1 MHNDHKITASFVFS
15 FNVDGSPVFKAMLEA
30 DCKES
35 NQSIIRI
42 DDFDY
47 DIVMQ
52 MLEYVYT
59 SKAPKIYE
67 MADKLLTIAEKVQYF

>member
-1 MHNDHKITASFVFS
+1 
-15 FNVDGSPVFKAMLEA
+15 MLEA

-47 DIVMQ
+47 DVVMQ

-59 SKAPKIYE
+59 SKVPKLYE
-67 MADKLLTIAEKVQYF
+67 MADQLLTIAEKVKYF